1 MTIRE
6 YLSKFRYPGRII
18 IAGCTRD
25 GEPVIAYAISG
36 RSENSR
42 NRILIKEDGVLK
54 TIPYDKDKI
63 EDPSLIIYNA
73 LKEDEDFIVLSNGDH
88 TDTIINAIERGESLS
103 DALVKRTYEPDD
115 PNYTPRISL
124 LFNKKDN
131 SYSLSIIKRG
141 LNAESERIIYSYEA
155 VKEKAHI
162 IHTYINEDTPL
173 ISFDRNPVELDIPSD
188 ISILK
193 DEIWAALDEE
203 NKISLYLRVGK
214 EEEII
219 NKNELNINL
228 KYGLNPNQKKSFL
241 TLDEKNLV
249 KVLNGRPG
257 YINFLDALNAYSLV
271 RDLKKAAKLPSAA
284 SFKHVSPAGCAVY
297 TPLSD
302 REKKMYFIKEDEA
315 LSPLSIAYVRARGAD
330 RMSSFGDFIAL
341 SDECDE
347 ITAKVIAREV
357 SDGIIAPSYTKE
369 ALERLKKKKKGN
381 YVILQINPDY
391 IPKEMEKRQIYG
403 VTFSE
408 ERNTYIPSKND
419 FKNIVT
425 EKKDLNE
432 DAVRDLIVASIA
444 AKYTQSN
451 SVVLVKNGQTIGVGA
466 GQQSR
471 IHCTRLASNKA
482 DIWHLR
488 QSEKVI
494 SLPFLDS
501 LSRNDKDNAIDQYL
515 LDDPEIGIFENW
527 RDFFKEKPEPFT
539 KDEKKE
545 YLKNISEVALSS
557 DAFFPFSDNIERA
570 YRSGVRYIAEPGGSV
585 RDDDV
590 IKEADKLGIVM
601 AFTGIRLFHH

>member
-1 MTIRE
+1 MTVRE
-6 YLSKFRYPGRII
+6 YLSKFRYPGRVI

-73 LKEDEDFIVLSNGDH
+73 LKENEDFIVLSNGDH

-103 DALVKRTYEPDD
+103 DALIKRTYEPDA

-141 LNAESERIIYSYEA
+141 LNAEAERLIYSYEA

-173 ISFDRNPVELDIPSD
+173 ISSDRDPVDLDIPSD

-271 RDLKKAAKLPSAA
+271 RDLKEAAKLPSAA

-297 TPLSD
+297 TTLSD
-302 REKKMYFIKEDEA
+302 REKKMYFIKENED
-315 LSPLSIAYVRARGAD
+315 LSPLAIAYVRARGAD

-391 IPKEMEKRQIYG
+391 IPKGMEKRQIYG
-403 VTFSE
+403 ITFSE
-408 ERNTYIPSKND
+408 ERNTYIPSEND

-432 DAVRDLIVASIA
+432 DAVRDLIVASVA

-471 IHCTRLASNKA
+471 IHCTRLAANKA

-590 IKEADKLGIVM
+590 IKEADKLGVVM

>member
-6 YLSKFRYPGRII
+6 YLSKFRYPGRVI

-141 LNAESERIIYSYEA
+141 LNAEAERLIYSYEA

-173 ISFDRNPVELDIPSD
+173 ISFDRDPVELDIPSD

-193 DEIWAALDEE
+193 DETWSALDEE

-271 RDLKKAAKLPSAA
+271 RDLKEATKLPSAA
-284 SFKHVSPAGCAVY
+284 SFKHVSPAGCAVC

-315 LSPLSIAYVRARGAD
+315 LSPLAIAYVRARGAD

-408 ERNTYIPSKND
+408 ERNTYIPSEND

-482 DIWHLR
+482 DVWNLR
-488 QSEKVI
+488 QSEKVL

-501 LSRNDKDNAIDQYL
+501 LSRTDKDNAIDQYL
-515 LDDPEIGIFENW
+515 LDDPEIDVFENW

>member
-73 LKEDEDFIVLSNGDH
+73 LKENEDFIVLSNGDH
-88 TDTIINAIERGESLS
+88 TDTIINAIARGESLS

-173 ISFDRNPVELDIPSD
+173 ISSDRDPVDLDIPSD

-271 RDLKKAAKLPSAA
+271 RDLKEATKLPSAA

-315 LSPLSIAYVRARGAD
+315 LSPLAIAYVRSRGAD

-408 ERNTYIPSKND
+408 ERNTYIPSEND

-482 DIWHLR
+482 DVWNLR
-488 QSEKVI
+488 QSEKVL
-494 SLPFLDS
+494 SLSFLDS

-515 LDDPEIGIFENW
+515 LDDPEIDVFENW